1 MSFARPLYNKNAS
14 VVGPTGPAGGDSIT
28 YVTATFPSST
38 INNVLGTTT
47 YVSGTLVL
55 PSAGTWAISGFY
67 RLESGSSSS
76 TVQSLNGSSFYISN
90 GTFQYDFD
98 SSQFFLQ
105 QTNAATSLTFTH
117 SINYVVTIPSS
128 VTLVGEVTTGGFST
142 VGNIMNGRGEFYAIK
157 LA

>member
-28 YVTATFPSST
+28 YVTATFPSSS
-38 INNVLGTTT
+38 INNGLGTPT

-67 RLESGSSSS
+67 RLQSGSSS
-76 TVQSLNGSSFYISN
+76 TGQILNGSSFLISN
-90 GTFQYDFD
+90 GSLQYDFD
-98 SSQFFLQ
+98 SSQSFLQ
-105 QTNAATSLTFTH
+105 QTTAETSLTFTH

-128 VTLVGEVTTGGFST
+128 VTLVGEVKTGGFST
-142 VGNIMNGRGEFYAIK
+142 IGNIMYGEGEFYAIK

>member
-28 YVTATFPSST
+28 YVTATFPSSS
-38 INNVLGTTT
+38 INSVLGTTT

-67 RLESGSSSS
+67 RLESGSSS
-76 TVQSLNGSSFYISN
+76 TGQSLNGSSFFISN
-90 GTFQYDFD
+90 GALQYDFN

-128 VTLVGEVTTGGFST
+128 VTLVGEVNTGGFST
-142 VGNIMNGRGEFYAIK
+142 VGNIMNGEGEFYAIK